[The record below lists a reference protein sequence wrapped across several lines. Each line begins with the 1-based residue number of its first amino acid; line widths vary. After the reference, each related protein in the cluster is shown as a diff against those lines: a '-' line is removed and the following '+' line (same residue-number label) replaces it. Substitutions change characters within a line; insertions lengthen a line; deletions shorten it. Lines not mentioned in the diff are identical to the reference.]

1 MPPSLPTITVCIVA
15 HRLDLLFRR
24 AVHSIERQF
33 IPPDEVVLVV
43 DGFSWKMKDE
53 KILAEIPSDW
63 KIVWTENENS
73 GPSMPRN
80 TGMYSATS
88 DWILIL
94 DGDDFL
100 VPSCIESYMK
110 ILPHINAEVVAEFQ
124 VHSLIHQNLYVTK
137 NMPPDRNS
145 WNDVVRS
152 GTKFLISSGWR
163 RGEIPIRPFIIRN
176 ENKKYY
182 PIDFFYLEDKALL
195 LYYMMEERKILL
207 SDYCGYVRNIHPK
220 SFSSSLLG
228 WGISSRDEMRIKKIA
243 NNININ
249 NWTLRDKIFD
259 PWKSH
264 IYLSDDDKS
273 YIEDSVKYFSSL

>member
-1 MPPSLPTITVCIVA
+1 MPAPVPTITVCIVA

-24 AVHSIERQF
+24 AIHSVSRQLT
-33 IPPDEVVLVV
+33 PPDEVVLVI

-53 KILAEIPSDW
+53 KIFGDIPSDW

-80 TGMYSATS
+80 TGMYSSTS

-100 VPSCIESYMK
+100 VPSCIDAYMK
-110 ILPHINAEVVAEFQ
+110 VLPHITSEIVAEFQ
-124 VHSLIHQNLYVTK
+124 VHSLVHQGLYVTK

-152 GTKFLISSGWR
+152 GTKFILSSGWR
-163 RGEIPIRPFIIRN
+163 RGDLPIRPFIIRN

-195 LYYMMEERKILL
+195 FYYMMEERRILL

-228 WGISSRDEMRIKKIA
+228 WGISSRDESRIKKIA

-264 IYLSDDDKS
+264 LYLTDDDRS
-273 YIEDSVKYFSSL
+273 YIDESVKYFSSL